1 MKRKSDRM
9 MSVKIEIEEVMVNVI
24 SAYAPQVGCELGEK
38 EDFWNDLDEMV
49 ESVARE
55 KEC

>member
-9 MSVKIEIEEVMVNVI
+9 MSVKMKIEGVMVNAI
-24 SAYAPQVGCELGEK
+24 SAYAPQVGCELEEK

-49 ESVARE
+49 VCTRE
-55 KEC
+55 KKC